1 MNASPMFAQFINEA
15 GQDIVLDNVDIRNI
29 ETLKERSDQWIQQM
43 QQAKQQQGDQ
53 PAPEQ
58 MAIQVAQQ
66 QVQSEY
72 EAAMAKVQQTAAA
85 EQIKAELK
93 MQEMDLEKQKL
104 LLEMAKLKA
113 DYELGLAKLGIE
125 QQNADSK
132 AMRDLVDASIK
143 TSAHHHEVD
152 SKGFDKAMRVMEHL
166 ANNSETEEKEM
177 EKEDEDEQGEVV

>member
-1 MNASPMFAQFINEA
+1 
-15 GQDIVLDNVDIRNI
+15 
-29 ETLKERSDQWIQQM
+29 
-43 QQAKQQQGDQ
+43 
-53 PAPEQ
+53 
-58 MAIQVAQQ
+58 
-66 QVQSEY
+66 
-72 EAAMAKVQQTAAA
+72 
-85 EQIKAELK
+85 
-93 MQEMDLEKQKL
+93 
-104 LLEMAKLKA
+104 MAKLKA